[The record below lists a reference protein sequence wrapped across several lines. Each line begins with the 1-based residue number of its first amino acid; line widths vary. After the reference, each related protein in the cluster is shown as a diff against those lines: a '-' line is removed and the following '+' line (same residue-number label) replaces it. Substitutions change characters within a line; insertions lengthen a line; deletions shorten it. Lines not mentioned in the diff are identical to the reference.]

1 MLKLYKNFRVYTL
14 LKSNRERNC
23 SFKHLFRGPNPCL
36 PFRQALFSGTKTAL
50 KIQTE
55 KIKRHHA
62 WLHQKQHVFKLSF
75 SPDLNAFPSWGYN
88 FPIGFTRVFFL
99 WINAVGQRRV
109 VSTAPFLSGLNSLQ
123 AQDRARGCWIVKCLA
138 AERREAS

>member
-1 MLKLYKNFRVYTL
+1 MLILYKNFRIYTL
-14 LKSNRERNC
+14 LKSDRERNC
-23 SFKHLFRGPNPCL
+23 SFKHLFRGANSCL
-36 PFRQALFSGTKTAL
+36 PFSQPSFSGTKTAL

-55 KIKRHHA
+55 KSKWHHA

-75 SPDLNAFPSWGYN
+75 SPGLNAFPLWGYN

-109 VSTAPFLSGLNSLQ
+109 VSAAPVLSGFNSLQ
-123 AQDRARGCWIVKCLA
+123 AQDWARGCWIVKCLA
-138 AERREAS
+138 TERREAS